1 MNEKVHHIKKTNWK
15 VIIGCVVIGIALIY
29 LLVSS
34 TLGSLQY
41 FITIEE
47 LLKNSSSYQE
57 KNVRVAGV
65 VIGESITVD
74 AENSIVEF
82 TAVNIS
88 SDHEAIEQQGGME
101 KAVQDAV
108 NNPKSDRIHVI
119 YHGIKPDMLKDKTQ
133 AIMTGRLISDQVF
146 EAEELLLKCPSK
158 YENAGK

>member
-1 MNEKVHHIKKTNWK
+1 MNEKAHHSKKTNWK
-15 VIIGCVVIGIALIY
+15 VIIGCIVIGIALIY

-41 FITIEE
+41 FISIEE
-47 LLKNSSSYQE
+47 LLKNPNSYQE

-65 VIGESITVD
+65 VIGDSIIAD
-74 AENSIVEF
+74 AEKSIVEF

-88 SDHEAIEQQGGME
+88 SDHEAIDQQGGME
-101 KAVQDAV
+101 KAIQDAV
-108 NNPKSDRIHVI
+108 NNPKTESIHVI

-133 AIMTGRLISDQVF
+133 AIMTGKLISDHVF
-146 EAEELLLKCPSK
+146 QAEELLLKCPSK

>member
-65 VIGESITVD
+65 VIGDSITAD

-88 SDHEAIEQQGGME
+88 SDHEAIEQQVGME

>member
-158 YENAGK
+158 YEKAGK

>member
-65 VIGESITVD
+65 VIGDSITAD

-133 AIMTGRLISDQVF
+133 AIMTGRLIQIRY
-146 EAEELLLKCPSK
+146 LRQKNC
-158 YENAGK
+158 Y

>member
-47 LLKNSSSYQE
+47 LFKNSSSYQE

-65 VIGESITVD
+65 VIGDSITAD

>member
-65 VIGESITVD
+65 VIGDSITAD